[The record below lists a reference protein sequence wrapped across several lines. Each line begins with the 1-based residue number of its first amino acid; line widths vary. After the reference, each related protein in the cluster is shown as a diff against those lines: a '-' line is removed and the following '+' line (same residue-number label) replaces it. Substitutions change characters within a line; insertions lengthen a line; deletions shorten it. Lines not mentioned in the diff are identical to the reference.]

1 MQALVVSHDV
11 IHIPY
16 PDNHSTKQEK
26 QECTELDYHLYI
38 GRHLPLP
45 PQGLDPQASQC
56 SGGSLHLD
64 TGLFFRS
71 LMMTKGGRMK
81 ITTKC
86 KKYQDSVCT
95 CKPANRCCRLLSC
108 SSLLCCNWGR
118 WGEGCWTWSW
128 SFQTFVSS
136 AFASTLQS
144 DKA

>member
-1 MQALVVSHDV
+1 MELHYHMMWFTSHIRIIIPPNKKNKNALRSITTFTLVAIFLFLLKGWTH
-11 IHIPY
+11 
-16 PDNHSTKQEK
+16 
-26 QECTELDYHLYI
+26 
-38 GRHLPLP
+38 RHLSAL
-45 PQGLDPQASQC
+45 
-56 SGGSLHLD
+56 GGVSIWILVC
-64 TGLFFRS
+64 FFRS
-71 LMMTKGGRMK
+71 LKMTKGGRMK

-108 SSLLCCNWGR
+108 SSLLCCNWGW

-128 SFQTFVSS
+128 NFQTFVSS